1 MKTHEAAR
9 ELGVSSQTVIKWIR
23 HYNIDCAKNERGH
36 FDISKENI
44 KQIREAHNIQPRS
57 SARKGHVQSSTDFDA
72 LEAQIQEMCKQMGS
86 MMGRIAENDRRIEEK
101 AGEVVTFQ
109 VLEHRTEITNLQK
122 KIYELEERLAMVEE
136 QLEKKEGF
144 IANKKLPRWKTLFM
158 NLWSL

>member
-44 KQIREAHNIQPRS
+44 KQIREAHNIQTRS
-57 SARKGHVQSSTDFDA
+57 SARKGHVQSSADFDA

>member
-1 MKTHEAAR
+1 
-9 ELGVSSQTVIKWIR
+9 
-23 HYNIDCAKNERGH
+23 
-36 FDISKENI
+36 
-44 KQIREAHNIQPRS
+44 
-57 SARKGHVQSSTDFDA
+57 
-72 LEAQIQEMCKQMGS
+72 

-144 IANKKLPRWKTLFM
+144 ITNKKLPRWKTLFM